1 MRVTI
6 EDLCANR
13 NLIIRWGYEICV
25 WKRGG
30 WNAYKWMGWPYIDVD
45 SGHIS
50 THEGMIADEVG
61 REESSILIVSVV
73 SMNWECR
80 HYPRVRRQGGC

>member
-1 MRVTI
+1 
-6 EDLCANR
+6 
-13 NLIIRWGYEICV
+13 
-25 WKRGG
+25 
-30 WNAYKWMGWPYIDVD
+30 MGWPYIGVD